1 MPKKS
6 IDFPKKITNLNYEKL
21 KHLIELSIKED
32 FGDKGD
38 ITSRTLL
45 KELKNNVEAKVIAK
59 DNGVICGLEIVN
71 IVYNYINP
79 DIKIEIFK
87 KDGDLVSKGD
97 IILKLYGIPLSIT
110 EGERISLNFLGMMS
124 GISTKVNRLVELI
137 KGSTTKLLDTRKTL
151 PGLREIEKYAV
162 SIGGGY
168 NHRLGL
174 YDMILIKDNHIAAV
188 GSIKRAVELA
198 KEQFPEN
205 MVIEIE
211 VGNLNQVEEALTT
224 EADILMLDNMNNQMI
239 KEAIKLINNEKYI
252 EVSGNVD
259 ENRLIE
265 LAEIG
270 VDFVSMG
277 ALTHTIKPLDLSLLI

>member
-1 MPKKS
+1 MPKKI

-59 DNGVICGLEIVN
+59 ENGVICGLEIVD

-79 DIKIEIFK
+79 DIKIEFFK

-124 GISTKVNRLVELI
+124 GISTKVNKLVDLI

-162 SIGGGY
+162 SMGGGY

-277 ALTHTIKPLDLSLLI
+277 ALTHTIKPIDLSLLI